1 MILQAKR
8 LRAFALKK
16 VDKIEKARTL
26 LTEILQQKIADD
38 AAAAKK
44 RDDETTANSTMV
56 TGGMES
62 LTSGEAEGDR
72 GAYPIS

>member
-1 MILQAKR
+1 
-8 LRAFALKK
+8 
-16 VDKIEKARTL
+16 L
-26 LTEILQQKIADD
+26 LTEIFQQKIADD